1 MTSIE
6 GLLSGHYARKDQ
18 GQERAVKVR
27 QNGSR
32 PSWRTLKSAVF
43 QILLVGAINL
53 ALVAVP
59 SRRLVIRETVFGV
72 PDPNP
77 LPYCQRILKTDI
89 KTSIQELNT
98 LEDYDLKKS
107 LTELIDL
114 DDWTERCNKCGYPKL
129 IHKTIHRDAT
139 CTREP
144 ES

>member
-1 MTSIE
+1 MPERI
-6 GLLSGHYARKDQ
+6 GARREQQK
-18 GQERAVKVR
+18 EEK
-27 QNGSR
+27 
-32 PSWRTLKSAVF
+32 WRTLKSAVF

-72 PDPNP
+72 PDSDL
-77 LPYCQRILKTDI
+77 LPYCQRILKSDI

-114 DDWTERCNKCGYPKL
+114 DDCTERCNKCGYPKL